1 MTTEQGYQP
10 VAARDSF
17 TGSAF
22 FRNLSIGSK
31 LTLGFGLLIGLIL
44 LVVSLTYA
52 ASETATST
60 INDTS
65 DVRVPAALVSSRAQA
80 NLLQMFA
87 DVRGYLALGD
97 RRFITSYRQAEDDFQ
112 ANLDE
117 LQDLSS
123 AFDQETRD
131 HLTEL
136 EQAFQAWQGLPDT
149 LFPLRDDQMAREP
162 AYRWLNTT
170 GTQHGGQVLLTTNEL
185 IAAQAQRTPS
195 AENTALLEDLV
206 DFRSSF
212 TGMFAGLRGYVTT
225 RNVNFRHYEYEFNRE
240 INEREWQNLL
250 NQRQRFTP
258 EQQAFLETI
267 RTEREQ
273 LITQVP
279 TEIFDVLESDAWR
292 EDLYRFDTE
301 VEPLTRQMHTLLLQI
316 TTSQQ
321 TALERD
327 LAQGSSSLNRSRQQ
341 SLLGGVAAVLLGSA
355 MAFVLWRLIIG
366 PVRRL
371 TLVAHQIEEGDLQ
384 SQAQVESR
392 DEIGTFARTFNRMTT
407 QLRQTMQ
414 QIRREKKRADDLLD
428 VVIPIGV
435 ALSSERNFNQLLE
448 NMLAE
453 AMAFCNADG
462 GAILLRDDK
471 LLRLMMLRITS
482 REAFFGGTSGQP
494 ITLAPLDL
502 YDGASGAPDE
512 RYPATYVVAHNT
524 PVNIADSRD
533 SQLPFETPRIA
544 AATADLDYEP
554 VSLLALPL
562 KNTQNEVLGVL
573 QLFNAQDPATGQTI
587 PFDANLQQMMASF
600 SSLAVA
606 ALESYIRE
614 QSLRQEIQQLRIQVD
629 ENKQQEQVSEIVE
642 TDFFQDLQARAR
654 TMRRRNQGAAPPAD
668 NHAAED
674 TTQ

>member
-1 MTTEQGYQP
+1 
-10 VAARDSF
+10 
-17 TGSAF
+17 
-22 FRNLSIGSK
+22 
-31 LTLGFGLLIGLIL
+31 
-44 LVVSLTYA
+44 
-52 ASETATST
+52 
-60 INDTS
+60 
-65 DVRVPAALVSSRAQA
+65 
-80 NLLQMFA
+80 
-87 DVRGYLALGD
+87 
-97 RRFITSYRQAEDDFQ
+97 
-112 ANLDE
+112 
-117 LQDLSS
+117 
-123 AFDQETRD
+123 
-131 HLTEL
+131 
-136 EQAFQAWQGLPDT
+136 
-149 LFPLRDDQMAREP
+149 
-162 AYRWLNTT
+162 
-170 GTQHGGQVLLTTNEL
+170 
-185 IAAQAQRTPS
+185 
-195 AENTALLEDLV
+195 
-206 DFRSSF
+206 
-212 TGMFAGLRGYVTT
+212 
-225 RNVNFRHYEYEFNRE
+225 
-240 INEREWQNLL
+240 
-250 NQRQRFTP
+250 
-258 EQQAFLETI
+258 
-267 RTEREQ
+267 
-273 LITQVP
+273 
-279 TEIFDVLESDAWR
+279 
-292 EDLYRFDTE
+292 
-301 VEPLTRQMHTLLLQI
+301 
-316 TTSQQ
+316 
-321 TALERD
+321 
-327 LAQGSSSLNRSRQQ
+327 
-341 SLLGGVAAVLLGSA
+341 
-355 MAFVLWRLIIG
+355 
-366 PVRRL
+366 
-371 TLVAHQIEEGDLQ
+371 VAHQIEEGDLE

-502 YDGASGAPDE
+502 YDGETGAPDE

-573 QLFNAQDPATGQTI
+573 QLFNAQDPATGQI
-587 PFDANLQQMMASF
+587 VPFDANLQQMMASF